1 MQILQ
6 MRAFFNCRF
15 SCSKS
20 TDPLALVGFG
30 GSRGSQ
36 DNNQFVTFDEQP
48 GLLLFLMGSSC
59 NTKDQFMYPRVK
71 QKKSGLPAKLLRPR
85 SWDWKKA
92 DHFAKFV
99 PSMLI

>member
-1 MQILQ
+1 MQFLQ
-6 MRAFFNCRF
+6 MRASFNCRF

-20 TDPLALVGFG
+20 MDPSALVGFG
-30 GSRGSQ
+30 GSRGSH
-36 DNNQFVTFDEQP
+36 DDNQFVTFDEQP

-59 NTKDQFMYPRVK
+59 NTKDVSKSQA
-71 QKKSGLPAKLLRPR
+71 KKKAGLPAKLLRPR

-99 PSMLI
+99 PSKLI